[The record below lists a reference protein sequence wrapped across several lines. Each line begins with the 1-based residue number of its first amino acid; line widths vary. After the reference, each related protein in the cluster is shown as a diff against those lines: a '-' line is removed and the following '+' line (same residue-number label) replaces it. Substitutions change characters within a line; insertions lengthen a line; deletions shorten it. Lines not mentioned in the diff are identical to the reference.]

1 MLAYKKISH
10 YFSKQNKTT
19 LISSKRA
26 MSTKQM
32 THKILCFLL
41 CLLCASAIYAQSAT
55 TLTGTVTDEFGA
67 PLPGASVAIMAQKKM
82 LRGISTDI
90 NGDFKIEANIGSP
103 NTELVIS
110 FVGTKT
116 VRIKLTETAAKKHMK
131 IVLKSDEAMLSEV
144 TIVEDGYNKLPRKDM
159 VGAFTTVKADD
170 IMMPAYQ
177 SIDQMLQGKVAGM
190 TVVNSSA
197 RVGAT
202 PKITIRG
209 TSTILGNSDP
219 LWVVDGVIQ
228 EDPISIDMSSSITSD
243 MRELIGNQISWLNPQ
258 DIENITVLKDASA
271 TAIYGSKASN
281 GVIVITTKKGV
292 PGRISVNYSAN
303 LSVRE
308 RPRYDMYD
316 FMNSFERIQFSKE
329 AYESGV
335 RYQSEPLPQIYT
347 YEGLM
352 AMFNKR
358 MINEEQ
364 FSTYLQRLETVNT
377 DWFDLLTRNSVSQ
390 NHNLSISG
398 GTDRYTYNASVG
410 YSDNKG
416 YEIGNENDQI
426 TTRLSINSNV
436 NDRLN
441 ISVQLNG
448 SVRNSEG
455 YGAGVN
461 PYSYAMNTNRAI
473 PAYNLDGS
481 RVFYNKY
488 YRYQY
493 NSELGDLNQ
502 YSYNIFNEM
511 ENSYS
516 KNRGTMFNASANV
529 SYKILSW
536 LTYNATAS
544 IALSSNKSE
553 SFAGEKTSQVEQL
566 YRGYPYGTEKAGSD
580 KYNAALMPF
589 GGVLNQS
596 NQQTLSY
603 STSHRLAFSKEF
615 NENHRLNAMLGMEV
629 RSSEG
634 ESDGNIAYGYVP
646 ERGEIIVSP
655 TLPENFRPIGSSIN
669 IGWGPMTQLYN
680 GGWSKTST
688 VTNYMSFFATVA
700 YSMKNRYVVNVNV
713 RSDASNRFGQDT
725 NKQFDPTWS
734 FGASWKIAQEAFV
747 EEYIPWLDQA
757 NLRATYGIQGNVV
770 NSISPEMIV
779 RYEGLLDSYGEYYL
793 SISSLANP
801 NLKWERTKTWNL
813 GLDLALFGIS
823 MNMEYYG
830 RRSHAIITQDIAQ
843 EYGTSRMPLNGA
855 IITNHGLEFTLN
867 FTPFRTNDFAW
878 TVGLN
883 ASKNWN
889 RSRDD
894 DRTAEADELTHTD
907 FLHGNHDRPL
917 KNGYPLS
924 AFWSYK
930 FTGLN
935 GTNGYPTFEHAT
947 YDAVDGDPTIDPT
960 TFLVYSGQSE
970 PYFTGGFN
978 TRLRWKNFNFGADFA
993 LILGSKKRLPNPYST
1008 FTGGKMPDIFG
1019 NLSKELNDRWKKPGD
1034 EANTNIP
1041 ALYTSVRDLYNLNL
1055 PNGLFDNIYSMWA
1068 NSDAR
1073 VADASFL
1080 RCTQISL
1087 SYNLPRNL
1095 CKKVGMSRIQ
1105 LSANIN
1111 NLFVIASDDWK
1122 GYDPELGY
1130 TIQPRVYSMG
1140 LSLGF

>member
-1 MLAYKKISH
+1 M
-10 YFSKQNKTT
+10 
-19 LISSKRA
+19 
-26 MSTKQM
+26 
-32 THKILCFLL
+32 
-41 CLLCASAIYAQSAT
+41 YAQSGTAIS
-55 TLTGTVTDEFGA
+55 GTVVDDFGQ
-67 PLPGASVAIMAQKKM
+67 PLPGASVAIMNGKKM
-82 LRGISTDI
+82 VRGTSTNI
-90 NGDFKIEANIGSP
+90 NGDFKIEVNIGGGEG
-103 NTELVIS
+103 ELVVS

-116 VRIKLTETAAKKHMK
+116 RRIKLTANTVKEHLR
-131 IVLKSDEAMLSEV
+131 IQLNSDDAMLSEV

-177 SIDQMLQGKVAGM
+177 SIDQMLQGKIAGM
-190 TVVNSSA
+190 SVINTSA
-197 RVGAT
+197 RVGAS

-281 GVIVITTKKGV
+281 GVIVITTKKGT

-308 RPRYDMYD
+308 QPSYEIYD
-316 FMNSFERIQFSKE
+316 FMNSYERIQFSKE
-329 AYESGV
+329 AYEAGV
-335 RYQSEPLPQIYT
+335 RYQSVPLPQIYT

-358 MINEEQ
+358 MISEEQ

-390 NHNLSISG
+390 NHNLSVSG
-398 GTDRYTYNASVG
+398 GTDKYTYNASVG

-436 NDRLN
+436 NDRLTIN
-441 ISVQLNG
+441 VQLNG
-448 SVRNSEG
+448 SVRNSDG

-461 PYSYAMNTNRAI
+461 PYSYAMNTSRAI
-473 PAYNLDGS
+473 PAYELDGS
-481 RVFYNKY
+481 RAFYSKY

-493 NSELGDLNQ
+493 NALLGDNNQ

-511 ENSYS
+511 DNSYS

-529 SYKILSW
+529 SYKLLSW

-544 IALSSNKSE
+544 ISLSTNKSE
-553 SFAGEKTSQVEQL
+553 SFAGERTAQVEQL
-566 YRGYPYGTEKAGSD
+566 YRGYPYGSEQAGSD
-580 KYNAALMPF
+580 KYNAALLPF

-596 NQQTLSY
+596 NSQTLSY
-603 STSHRLAFSKEF
+603 STSHRLSFSKEF
-615 NENHRLNAMLGMEV
+615 NESHRLNAMLGMEI

-634 ESDGNIAYGYVP
+634 ESEGNVVYGYVP

-655 TLPENFRPIGSSIN
+655 TLPEDFRPIGTDVN
-669 IGWGPMTQLYN
+669 IGWGPLTQLYN

-700 YSMKNRYVVNVNV
+700 YSHKNRYVVNVNV

-725 NKQFDPTWS
+725 NTQFDPTWS
-734 FGASWKIAQEAFV
+734 FGASWKIAQEQFV
-747 EEYIPWLDQA
+747 EDYIPWLDQA

-779 RYEGLLDSYGEYYL
+779 QYQGLLESYGEYYL
-793 SISSLANP
+793 TISSLANP
-801 NLKWERTKTWNL
+801 QLKWERTKTWNL
-813 GLDLALFGIS
+813 GLDLALFGMT
-823 MNMEYYG
+823 MNLEYYG
-830 RRSHAIITQDIAQ
+830 RRSHAIIRQDLAQ
-843 EYGTSRMPLNGA
+843 EYGIASLPLNGA
-855 IITNHGLEFTLN
+855 IITNHGVEVTMN

-878 TVGLN
+878 TIGLN

-889 RSRDD
+889 KSKDD
-894 DRTAEADELTHTD
+894 DRTARADELTHTD
-907 FLHGNHDRPL
+907 FLNGNHDRPL
-917 KNGYPLS
+917 KNGYPLT

-947 YDAVDGDPTIDPT
+947 YDAVDGDPTLDPT

-978 TRLRWKNFNFGADFA
+978 TRVRWKDFNFGADFA
-993 LILGSKKRLPNPYST
+993 LMLGAKKRLPNPYST
-1008 FTGGKMPDIFG
+1008 FTGGKMPDIFS
-1019 NLSKELNDRWKKPGD
+1019 NLSKELNDRWKQPGD
-1034 EANTNIP
+1034 EAHTNIP

-1055 PNGLFDNIYSMWA
+1055 PNGLYDNIYSMWA
-1068 NSDAR
+1068 QSDVR

-1087 SYNLPRNL
+1087 SYNVPRKL
-1095 CKKVGMSRIQ
+1095 CQKIGMSRIQ
-1105 LSANIN
+1105 VSANVN
-1111 NLFVIASDDWK
+1111 NLFVIASDKWR
-1122 GYDPELGY
+1122 GYDPELGN
-1130 TIQPRVYSMG
+1130 TLQPRVYSMG